1 MISLLRRAPAGNPA
15 VDPLLFREAM
25 NRPAVARELFLPM
38 ELAWWDGSRF
48 TLGRW
53 GRSAP
58 RPSLRGVRLQ
68 EPRPSASGPPPERD
82 TQADLAAV
90 VGSVAELRRIPEL
103 AALVLSDETLV
114 GRQAGAIPGKRVL
127 FGLRCS
133 PNGRFQ
139 AEVPAAAEC
148 HRVMQKAVKSAGFAV
163 EFPKQPFD
171 ALSGFAGLRDWAA
184 NVRLRRKRSGR
195 VLLVLLFLLPFLLY
209 FAWSDWPSSPSA
221 ASPGA
226 AAGADSLTKSLGAG
240 SDAQKLLKELKEMG
254 ISSGDSAS
262 PLAGVASTA
271 ESVER
276 SVASAKRLA
285 EVGTVAYIVGAV
297 WLLWVA
303 NDVGVGTV
311 LGMLFLPFYGFVCA
325 RSNWS
330 KTWLPLLVHTA
341 GMVMIGLGIYY
352 MLAPLF
358 DVLKMGLG

>member
-38 ELAWWDGSRF
+38 DQAWWDGGRF

-68 EPRPSASGPPPERD
+68 EPRPAAGPPPERD
-82 TQADLAAV
+82 TQTDLSAL

-103 AALVLSDETLV
+103 SALVLSDETLV

-163 EFPKQPFD
+163 EYPKQPFD
-171 ALSGFAGLRDWAA
+171 ALTGFAGLRDWAA

-195 VLLVLLFLLPFLLY
+195 VWLVLFFLLPFLLY
-209 FAWSDWPSSPSA
+209 FVWSSWPSTPSA
-221 ASPGA
+221 NSSGA
-226 AAGADSLTKSLGAG
+226 AAGAGDLAKSLGIDG
-240 SDAQKLLKELKEMG
+240 DTLKSLKDLKELSN
-254 ISSGDSAS
+254 SSGGSAS

-285 EVGTVAYIVGAV
+285 EAGTVAYLVGAV

-330 KTWLPLLVHTA
+330 KTWLPLLVHVV